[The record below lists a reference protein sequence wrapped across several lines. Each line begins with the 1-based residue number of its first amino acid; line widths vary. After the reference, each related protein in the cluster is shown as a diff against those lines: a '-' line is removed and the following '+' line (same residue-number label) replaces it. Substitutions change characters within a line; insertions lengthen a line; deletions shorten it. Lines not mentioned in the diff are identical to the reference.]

1 MTNRTL
7 EQTNNIA
14 MLSYILFFYILMIM
28 ISAYLYMEED
38 LTITDEEITKLSNKI
53 TRDRAQTFIVQDGK
67 FIELD
72 PITHKPLKGN

>member
-53 TRDRAQTFIVQDGK
+53 TRDRAQRFIVQDGK

-72 PITHKPLKGN
+72 PITHKPLEDK